1 MMSVQSN
8 LSFMLKTRSILG
20 FILVLLLLSMASE
33 QSLMAYADP
42 GSGAMFVQIILAAMV
57 GILFRIR
64 KIINYFRR
72 SKNTPDAAEFPRL
85 ENDGLTR
92 SSE

>member
-1 MMSVQSN
+1 
-8 LSFMLKTRSILG
+8 MLKTRSILSLIIAL
-20 FILVLLLLSMASE
+20 FLLSMASE
-33 QSLMAYADP
+33 QRLMAYADP
-42 GSGAMFVQIILAAMV
+42 GSGAMFVQIIIAASV
-57 GILFRIR
+57 GVLFRIR

-72 SKNTPDAAEFPRL
+72 PKNEQQAMKLPHL

>member
-1 MMSVQSN
+1 
-8 LSFMLKTRSILG
+8 MLKTRSILG
-20 FILVLLLLSMASE
+20 LILVLFLLSMASE
-33 QSLMAYADP
+33 QRLMAYADP
-42 GSGAMFVQIILAAMV
+42 GSGAMFVQIFLAAMV
-57 GILFRIR
+57 GMLFRIR

-72 SKNTPDAAEFPRL
+72 PKKVPDSMEFTPL

>member
-1 MMSVQSN
+1 M
-8 LSFMLKTRSILG
+8 FKIRSILSL
-20 FILVLLLLSMASE
+20 ILALFLLSMASE
-33 QSLMAYADP
+33 QSLKAYADP

-57 GILFRIR
+57 GVLFRIR

-72 SKNTPDAAEFPRL
+72 PKNAPGGAEFPRL

>member
-1 MMSVQSN
+1 MV
-8 LSFMLKTRSILG
+8 KTRPILSL
-20 FILVLLLLSMASE
+20 ILALFLLSMASE

-42 GSGAMFVQIILAAMV
+42 GSGAMFVQIILAATV

-64 KIINYFRR
+64 KIISYFRGP
-72 SKNTPDAAEFPRL
+72 KNAPDGAKFPLL

>member
-1 MMSVQSN
+1 
-8 LSFMLKTRSILG
+8 
-20 FILVLLLLSMASE
+20 
-33 QSLMAYADP
+33 
-42 GSGAMFVQIILAAMV
+42 MFVQIILAAMV
-57 GILFRIR
+57 GVLFRIR

-72 SKNTPDAAEFPRL
+72 PKNDVKFPPL

>member
-1 MMSVQSN
+1 
-8 LSFMLKTRSILG
+8 MLKTRSILSL
-20 FILVLLLLSMASE
+20 ILALFLLGMASE
-33 QSLMAYADP
+33 QRLMAYADP

-57 GILFRIR
+57 GVLFRIR

-72 SKNTPDAAEFPRL
+72 PKNTSDDVEFRPL

>member
-1 MMSVQSN
+1 
-8 LSFMLKTRSILG
+8 MLKTRHILSV
-20 FILVLLLLSMASE
+20 ILALFLLSMASE
-33 QSLMAYADP
+33 QRLMAYADP

-57 GILFRIR
+57 GVLFRIR

-72 SKNTPDAAEFPRL
+72 PKNEPEDLKFPPL